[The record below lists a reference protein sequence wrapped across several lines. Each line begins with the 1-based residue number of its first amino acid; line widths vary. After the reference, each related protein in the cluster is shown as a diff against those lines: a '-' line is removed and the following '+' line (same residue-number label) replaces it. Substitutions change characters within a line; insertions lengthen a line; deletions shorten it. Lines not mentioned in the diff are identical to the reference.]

1 MAPKDFKE
9 LEQMLEFAVNYKFP
23 VFIRYP
29 RGGEG
34 NIKFEKH
41 DKISL
46 GASEL
51 LKEGAD
57 LTIIAIG
64 KMVERAIEV
73 ANEFCKIGV
82 DAEVINARF
91 LKPFDNYNIIKSI
104 EKTRNVITIEDGLL
118 RSGLSTTVNELIVN
132 NNITNVK
139 VRNFGYDDKYV
150 KQGSIS
156 EIEKINGLD
165 VESIVDTWSD
175 TRKSIING
183 VTNG

>member
-1 MAPKDFKE
+1 M
-9 LEQMLEFAVNYKFP
+9 
-23 VFIRYP
+23 
-29 RGGEG
+29 
-34 NIKFEKH
+34 
-41 DKISL
+41 
-46 GASEL
+46 
-51 LKEGAD
+51 
-57 LTIIAIG
+57 
-64 KMVERAIEV
+64 
-73 ANEFCKIGV
+73 
-82 DAEVINARF
+82 
-91 LKPFDNYNIIKSI
+91 
-104 EKTRNVITIEDGLL
+104 
-118 RSGLSTTVNELIVN
+118 N